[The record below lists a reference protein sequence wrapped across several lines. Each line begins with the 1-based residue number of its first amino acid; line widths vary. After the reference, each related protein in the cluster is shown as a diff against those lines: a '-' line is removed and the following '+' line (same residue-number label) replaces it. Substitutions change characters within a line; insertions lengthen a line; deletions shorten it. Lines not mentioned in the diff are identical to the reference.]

1 MKSGFLNIILLV
13 VIGAGLVLGGI
24 GAYLAIPKTPEKKP
38 EIVIP
43 ASAWPE
49 PAPPRNSTTTA
60 PVAHAPIASSSP
72 ASSTAFVPANSPT
85 PLPILPPP
93 PRATSTA
100 AAIPL
105 PPLQTTIAAA
115 SPQATFPATS
125 PPPIIAAT
133 SSPQIVSSTPALP
146 PAQDIDP
153 GVIVGIVCDIKEE
166 YAASDPQ
173 YAPVT
178 ETGYSRGTGVIID
191 KRGYILTN
199 KHVGGTFVQKA
210 TTTIGYDEVTLT
222 ITTRNTGCWAGTL
235 SQGTTLPTAQQI
247 QTFNPLARI
256 PVLAYIAVPLY
267 EPSGKTF
274 SELEKFEADFTVLKI
289 TGLAPD
295 ATTFGVT
302 STPASF
308 PYAKL
313 LPVKD
318 IFKEGAPVLSYGAP
332 ADASAAKGDFFS
344 TIYILGATGQL
355 SKIEKGNKA
364 FADVPLT
371 VQMNMEVSGGR
382 SGSPVFWNGYV
393 IGLVQAYKAN
403 NKTQTRAVASDAILK
418 YLRETHQW
426 EPGQ

>member
-1 MKSGFLNIILLV
+1 M
-13 VIGAGLVLGGI
+13 
-24 GAYLAIPKTPEKKP
+24 
-38 EIVIP
+38 
-43 ASAWPE
+43 
-49 PAPPRNSTTTA
+49 
-60 PVAHAPIASSSP
+60 
-72 ASSTAFVPANSPT
+72 
-85 PLPILPPP
+85 
-93 PRATSTA
+93 
-100 AAIPL
+100 
-105 PPLQTTIAAA
+105 
-115 SPQATFPATS
+115 
-125 PPPIIAAT
+125 
-133 SSPQIVSSTPALP
+133 
-146 PAQDIDP
+146 
-153 GVIVGIVCDIKEE
+153 GIVCDIEE
-166 YAASDPQ
+166 KYVASDPQ

-178 ETGYSRGTGVIID
+178 EMGYSRGTGVIID

-199 KHVGGTFVQKA
+199 RHVGGTFVQKA
-210 TTTIGYDEVTLT
+210 TTTIGYDEVTVT

-247 QTFNPLARI
+247 ETFNPMARI
-256 PVLAYIAVPLY
+256 PVLSYTAVPLY
-267 EPSGKTF
+267 EPSGSTF

-295 ATTFGVT
+295 ATTFGV
-302 STPASF
+302 SSVPASF

-355 SKIEKGNKA
+355 SKFEKGNKA

-393 IGLVQAYKAN
+393 IGLVQAHRAN
-403 NKTQTRAVASDAILK
+403 NKTQTSAVASDAILK
-418 YLRETHQW
+418 YLRETAKW
-426 EPGQ
+426 EPTQ